1 MFLIKTSL
9 KPNSWNEFLGAG
21 QLTPL
26 VSTSTSICFSKLIP
40 FEIYNALKSLSS
52 NNFGTYVTGGFRI
65 SAPSH
70 SLLFVTLWPNEL
82 LLLYLFAPA
91 LSYPES
97 SLPLAKPPPPP
108 LPRPASPKPPPLP
121 RPASPKPP
129 PLPRPA
135 SPKPP
140 PLPRPASPKPPPL
153 PRPASPKPPPLPR
166 PEPPKPPPLPRPP
179 LPNDSPLSK
188 EK

>member
-1 MFLIKTSL
+1 MFLIRTSL

-40 FEIYNALKSLSS
+40 FEMYNALKSLSS

-65 SAPSH
+65 PAPSH

-97 SLPLAKPPPPP
+97 SLPLVKPPP
-108 LPRPASPKPPPLP
+108 PPPLP

-179 LPNDSPLSK
+179 LPNDSPLST